1 MRGWIMISVLALA
14 GCNEHMGANVNYRF
28 GDSPYGQYLTQREA
42 ALIGN
47 GDAPATIPVAR
58 PLQTP
63 TPEQIAGAS
72 PVPVPATMGVT
83 TRKAATRSAA
93 PASAN
98 ANAPMTA
105 NSGPY
110 PGSVPV
116 LARYAAQTRNDPGRQ
131 VHARSGGTAAQA
143 ARVCAEYASPEAA
156 QTAFLAAGGPQAD
169 PHGMDPDGDGFVCGW
184 DPRPLRRP

>member
-14 GCNEHMGANVNYRF
+14 GCNEHMGMNVNYRF

-47 GDAPATIPVAR
+47 GDAPATIPVAL

-83 TRKAATRSAA
+83 TRPAATRPSA
-93 PASAN
+93 PA
-98 ANAPMTA
+98 
-105 NSGPY
+105 
-110 PGSVPV
+110 
-116 LARYAAQTRNDPGRQ
+116 
-131 VHARSGGTAAQA
+131 GTG
-143 ARVCAEYASPEAA
+143 CSS
-156 QTAFLAAGGPQAD
+156 
-169 PHGMDPDGDGFVCGW
+169 
-184 DPRPLRRP
+184 